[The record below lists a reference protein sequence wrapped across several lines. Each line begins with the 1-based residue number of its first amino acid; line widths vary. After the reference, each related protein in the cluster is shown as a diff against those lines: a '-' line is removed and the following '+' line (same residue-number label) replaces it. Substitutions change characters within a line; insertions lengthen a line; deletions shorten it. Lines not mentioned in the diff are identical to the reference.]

1 MSFLTSLQSK
11 QMFHICKL
19 WISEAWGLTV
29 TKRFA
34 DSPVHQSFMMQNGWG
49 EIHIRQSPEEATRLS
64 CYVWF
69 WNNLIYS
76 SLNSSHSNAWLS
88 RAISRIPRVWPAA
101 MSRSM
106 NLNLQHLLT
115 RYVIS
120 RGFTITDEYPE
131 YERGLFN
138 DEWTWFIWASE
149 EESDFS
155 SETPLRPLWVCL
167 IAM

>member
-106 NLNLQHLLT
+106 NSNLQHLTSMLHPGVSLSLMSIQNT
-115 RYVIS
+115 NVDCSTMNEHDLYARVRRKAIS
-120 RGFTITDEYPE
+120 H
-131 YERGLFN
+131 LK
-138 DEWTWFIWASE
+138 
-149 EESDFS
+149 
-155 SETPLRPLWVCL
+155 RPCAPCGSV
-167 IAM
+167 